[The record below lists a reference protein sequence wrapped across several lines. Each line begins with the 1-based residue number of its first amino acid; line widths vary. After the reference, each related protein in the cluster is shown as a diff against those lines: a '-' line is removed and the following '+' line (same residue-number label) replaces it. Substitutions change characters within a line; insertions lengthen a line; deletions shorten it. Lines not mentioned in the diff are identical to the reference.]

1 MSVKLILYK
10 RGNFYRCYDEDSY
23 ILAYLLDYRVTMTDN
38 NDMSGFP
45 IGNLDKVL
53 DEFEKNKI
61 SYIVYD
67 SIKEGKIKAE
77 CDFGQESKYAEIN
90 EKAYEY
96 VKVRNRI
103 EKIYDNLKEKINE
116 KSITDILVKIEGI
129 L

>member
-1 MSVKLILYK
+1 M
-10 RGNFYRCYDEDSY
+10 
-23 ILAYLLDYRVTMTDN
+23 
-38 NDMSGFP
+38 
-45 IGNLDKVL
+45 NLK
-53 DEFEKNKI
+53 KNKI

-103 EKIYDNLKEKINE
+103 EKINE